1 MKIIGITGGIG
12 SGKSEVLTYIKEHC
26 SCRIEFA
33 DLVARRIQE
42 PGQACY
48 EKIVA
53 LFGKEILQE
62 NGYICREKM
71 AEKLFADKGLLEKV
85 NGIIHPAVKEYLLA
99 AIEDEKKNE
108 KFDYFFIEA
117 ALLIEE
123 GYEKIVDELWYV
135 YATKEVRK
143 KRLHE
148 NRGYSAQKIISVMGK
163 QLDENE
169 FRKHCSFVIDNS
181 GSLEQTYKQIDR
193 KLGADR

>member
-135 YATKEVRK
+135 YATKKVRK